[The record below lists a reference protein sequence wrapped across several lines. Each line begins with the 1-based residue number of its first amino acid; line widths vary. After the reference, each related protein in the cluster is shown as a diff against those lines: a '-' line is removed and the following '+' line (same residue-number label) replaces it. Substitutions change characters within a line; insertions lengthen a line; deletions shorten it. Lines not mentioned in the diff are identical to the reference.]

1 MTHPPKASRVDRRA
15 LCVAAALMALAAFL
29 LKDAVGQTI
38 TATYGVGPAAMP
50 MVIAGLLAA
59 LAVAHIAVAFRGGLP
74 KAPPLDPAAVGWVAT
89 GLAILVGCLAFG
101 GGFIAAAT
109 FLFATTARAFGRR
122 ALFADLAIG
131 FVIGVVIHLAFSKLL
146 TLALP
151 AGPLERLL

>member
-1 MTHPPKASRVDRRA
+1 MTHPPKVFKVDKRPLGVAVA
-15 LCVAAALMALAAFL
+15 LLAIAAFL
-29 LKDAVGQTI
+29 LKDAFGQTI

-50 MVIAGLLAA
+50 MVVAGLLAA
-59 LAVAHIAVAFRGGLP
+59 LALGHVVVAFRAGLP
-74 KAPPLDPAAVGWVAT
+74 EAPPLDPAAVGWVAA
-89 GLAILVGCLAFG
+89 GLAILVGCLSFG

-109 FLFATTARAFGRR
+109 CLFATTARAFGRR
-122 ALFADLAIG
+122 ALLADLAIG